1 MRSGRAKIVGR
12 GNPLAHLRARAPGP
26 DPGFRAGLRERLV
39 TAAARGEDGR
49 NRARDDGGGTAAD

>member
-26 DPGFRAGLRERLV
+26 DPDFRADLRERLV
-39 TAAARGEDGR
+39 SAAARSEDGR
-49 NRARDDGGGTAAD
+49 NGARDDGAGDTVD